1 MTMSSVL
8 HQTLTAYEFWQL
20 PDSGVG
26 RELRRGEVIETM
38 PPGGQ
43 HGAIAVILAML
54 LRLWTKRT
62 TADMWVKFAILPVRF
77 PQSHNGY
84 VERIGQTKEV
94 DAYNPNE
101 LVCSHLA

>member
-43 HGAIAVILAML
+43 HGAIAVILATL

-62 TADMWVKFAILPVRF
+62 IG
-77 PQSHNGY
+77 GY
-84 VERIGQTKEV
+84 VGQV
-94 DAYNPNE
+94 CHSARQVPSIAQRVCRAYRTNKGGGR
-101 LVCSHLA
+101 L

>member
-1 MTMSSVL
+1 
-8 HQTLTAYEFWQL
+8 
-20 PDSGVG
+20 
-26 RELRRGEVIETM
+26 
-38 PPGGQ
+38 
-43 HGAIAVILAML
+43 
-54 LRLWTKRT
+54 
-62 TADMWVKFAILPVRF
+62 MWVKFAILPVRF